1 MAEESSLCLR
11 RNSVESKTECPTKEK
26 NHRLLSPRVITKLP
40 PLSGKGG
47 LSCLTLAVEMI
58 MEMLSHHTRPYCIS
72 ANILTIAELLLPN
85 QVLLI
90 KELPEAVIGQLRLI
104 KFLDGILHEELGKIS
119 SIHRVGSKI
128 TITQLHSAIEKEF
141 ALTANYDKGHH

>member
-26 NHRLLSPRVITKLP
+26 NHRLLSPRVITYYQAA
-40 PLSGKGG
+40 
-47 LSCLTLAVEMI
+47 SCLTLAVEMI

-128 TITQLHSAIEKEF
+128 TFTQLHSAIEKEF